1 MLILILTDVQCS
13 QKDVFSFEKGLNY
26 QNPGKKSP
34 QGKFSVPY
42 PLQLFGKPWR
52 CYGIMCT
59 AFDIAILYI
68 LNKYMMKMTLMMMMT
83 QLPINSGYQSIG
95 QP

>member
-1 MLILILTDVQCS
+1 MFSVHRKMFLALKKVWIIKILV
-13 QKDVFSFEKGLNY
+13 K
-26 QNPGKKSP
+26 NPP
-34 QGKFSVPY
+34 QGKFPVPY

>member
-1 MLILILTDVQCS
+1 
-13 QKDVFSFEKGLNY
+13 
-26 QNPGKKSP
+26 
-34 QGKFSVPY
+34 
-42 PLQLFGKPWR
+42 
-52 CYGIMCT
+52 MCT